1 MNRHFTCTGFLV
13 QGDRTL
19 LLWHP
24 RLRMWVPPGGHLEP
38 DEDPATAVLR
48 EIDEETGLAA
58 EVLPLAQTFAFAY
71 PSQVAPPFTI
81 LLEDSA
87 ESGQRHQHIDL
98 IYFCR
103 PQPEADPPPA
113 EADGPPKADPPPDT
127 IVAWVDEE
135 TLRANRPVELVGCGV
150 SAPVSEDVRLLALT
164 AMEST
169 RSLGS

>member
-1 MNRHFTCTGFLV
+1 VNRHFTCTGFLV
-13 QGDRTL
+13 RGDKTL

-38 DEDPATAVLR
+38 NEDPVTAVLR
-48 EIDEETGLAA
+48 EIREETGLTA

-71 PSQVAPPFTI
+71 PGQVAPPFTI
-81 LLEDSA
+81 LVEDSA
-87 ESGQRHQHIDL
+87 EPGQRHQHIDL

-103 PQPEADPPPA
+103 PV
-113 EADGPPKADPPPDT
+113 DGPPKADPPPDT

-135 TLRANRPVELVGCGV
+135 TLRADRPVELAGCGV

-164 AMEST
+164 AIQSA
-169 RSLGS
+169 RSLGA

>member
-1 MNRHFTCTGFLV
+1 VNRHFTCTGFLV
-13 QGDRTL
+13 QGDKTL

-38 DEDPATAVLR
+38 NEDPVTAVLR
-48 EIDEETGLAA
+48 EIREETGLTA

-71 PSQVAPPFTI
+71 PGQVAPPFTI
-81 LLEDSA
+81 LVEDSA
-87 ESGQRHQHIDL
+87 EPGQRHQHIDL

-103 PQPEADPPPA
+103 PV
-113 EADGPPKADPPPDT
+113 DGPPKADPPPDT

-135 TLRANRPVELVGCGV
+135 TLRADRPVELAGCGV

-164 AMEST
+164 AIQSA
-169 RSLGS
+169 RSLGA

>member
-13 QGDRTL
+13 QGDKTL

-38 DEDPATAVLR
+38 NEDPVTAVLR
-48 EIDEETGLAA
+48 EIREETGLTA

-71 PSQVAPPFTI
+71 PGQVAPPFTI
-81 LLEDSA
+81 LVEDSA
-87 ESGQRHQHIDL
+87 EPGQRHQHIDL

-103 PQPEADPPPA
+103 PV
-113 EADGPPKADPPPDT
+113 DGPPKAHPPADT

-135 TLRANRPVELVGCGV
+135 TLRANRPVELVGRGV

-164 AMEST
+164 AIESA
-169 RSLGS
+169 RSLGA

>member
-1 MNRHFTCTGFLV
+1 MNRHFTCTGFLT
-13 QGDRTL
+13 QGDKTL

-24 RLRMWVPPGGHLEP
+24 RMSAFGGWVPPGGHLEP
-38 DEDPATAVLR
+38 DEDPVTAVLR
-48 EIDEETGLAA
+48 EIREETGLAA

-71 PSQVAPPFTI
+71 PGQVAPPFTI

-87 ESGQRHQHIDL
+87 EPGQRHQHVDF

-103 PQPEADPPPA
+103 PV
-113 EADGPPKADPPPDT
+113 DGPPKADPAPDT

-164 AMEST
+164 AIESA

>member
-13 QGDRTL
+13 QSDRTL

-24 RLRMWVPPGGHLEP
+24 HLRMWVPPGGHLEP
-38 DEDPATAVLR
+38 DEDPVTAVLR
-48 EIDEETGLAA
+48 EIAEETGLAA

-71 PSQVAPPFTI
+71 PGQVAPPFTI
-81 LLEDSA
+81 LLENSA

-103 PQPEADPPPA
+103 PADSAALSPPA
-113 EADGPPKADPPPDT
+113 DA
-127 IVAWVDEE
+127 IVSWVDEE
-135 TLRANRPVELVGCGV
+135 TLRANHPVELVGCGV

-164 AMEST
+164 AIQSA

>member
-13 QGDRTL
+13 RGDKTL

-38 DEDPATAVLR
+38 DEDPVTAVLR
-48 EIDEETGLAA
+48 EIREETGLAA
-58 EVLPLAQTFAFAY
+58 EVLPLNQIFPFAY
-71 PSQVAPPFTI
+71 PGQVAPPFTI

-87 ESGQRHQHIDL
+87 EPGQRHQHIDL

-113 EADGPPKADPPPDT
+113 EADSASPGPPPDT

-135 TLRANRPVELVGCGV
+135 TLRADRPIDLVGCGV

-164 AMEST
+164 AIESA
-169 RSLGS
+169 RSLGF

>member
-13 QGDRTL
+13 EGDKTL

-38 DEDPATAVLR
+38 DEDPVTAVLR
-48 EIDEETGLAA
+48 EIREETGLAA
-58 EVLPLAQTFAFAY
+58 EVLPLSQTFPFTY
-71 PSQVAPPFTI
+71 PGQVTPPFTI

-87 ESGQRHQHIDL
+87 EPDPPHQHIDL

-103 PQPEADPPPA
+103 AADSVSPRPPEGA
-113 EADGPPKADPPPDT
+113 

-135 TLRANRPVELVGCGV
+135 TLRANRPVDLIGCGLA
-150 SAPVSEDVRLLALT
+150 APVSDDVRLLAL
-164 AMEST
+164 AAIELA
-169 RSLGS
+169 RQALGSRL

>member
-1 MNRHFTCTGFLV
+1 MLSIAFIREN
-13 QGDRTL
+13 
-19 LLWHP
+19 
-24 RLRMWVPPGGHLEP
+24 P
-38 DEDPATAVLR
+38 DVLR
-48 EIDEETGLAA
+48 QALAA
-58 EVLPLAQTFAFAY
+58 RQTEAPLDDLLALDGQRRGLLQQVEALRAERNAAGKEIGRLSQTFPFAY
-71 PSQVAPPFTI
+71 PGQVAPPFTI

-87 ESGQRHQHIDL
+87 EPGQRHQHVDF

-103 PQPEADPPPA
+103 PV
-113 EADGPPKADPPPDT
+113 DGPPKADPPPDT

-164 AMEST
+164 AIASA

>member
-1 MNRHFTCTGFLV
+1 VNRHFTCTGFLV
-13 QGDRTL
+13 RGDKTL

-38 DEDPATAVLR
+38 NEDPVTAVLR
-48 EIDEETGLAA
+48 EIREETGLTA

-71 PSQVAPPFTI
+71 PGQVAPPFTI
-81 LLEDSA
+81 LVEDSA
-87 ESGQRHQHIDL
+87 EPGQRHQHIDL

-103 PQPEADPPPA
+103 PV
-113 EADGPPKADPPPDT
+113 DGPPKADPPPDT

-135 TLRANRPVELVGCGV
+135 TLRADRPVELAGCGV

-164 AMEST
+164 TIESA

>member
-13 QGDRTL
+13 QGNKTL

-38 DEDPATAVLR
+38 DEDPVTAVLR
-48 EIDEETGLAA
+48 EIGEETGLTA

-71 PSQVAPPFTI
+71 PGQVAPPFTI

-103 PQPEADPPPA
+103 PS
-113 EADGPPKADPPPDT
+113 DGPPKADPPADT
-127 IVAWVDEE
+127 IVAWVAEE
-135 TLRANRPVELVGCGV
+135 TLRADRPVELAGCGV

-164 AMEST
+164 AIESA
-169 RSLGS
+169 RSLGSQVLGS

>member
-1 MNRHFTCTGFLV
+1 MNRHFTCTGFIV

-38 DEDPATAVLR
+38 DEDPVTAVLR
-48 EIDEETGLAA
+48 EIAEETGLGA

-71 PSQVAPPFTI
+71 PGQVPPPFTI
-81 LLEDSA
+81 LLENSA
-87 ESGQRHQHIDL
+87 EPGQRHQHIDL

-103 PQPEADPPPA
+103 PADSA
-113 EADGPPKADPPPDT
+113 ILSPPPDT
-127 IVAWVDEE
+127 VVAWVDEE
-135 TLRANRPVELVGCGV
+135 TLRANRPVELAGCGV

-164 AMEST
+164 AIQST

>member
-1 MNRHFTCTGFLV
+1 VNRHFTCTGFLV
-13 QGDRTL
+13 QGDKTL

-38 DEDPATAVLR
+38 NEDPVTAVLR
-48 EIDEETGLAA
+48 EIREETGLTA

-71 PSQVAPPFTI
+71 PGQVAPPFTI
-81 LLEDSA
+81 LVEDSA
-87 ESGQRHQHIDL
+87 EPGQRHQHIDL

-103 PQPEADPPPA
+103 PV
-113 EADGPPKADPPPDT
+113 DGPPKADPPPDT

-135 TLRANRPVELVGCGV
+135 TLRANRPVELAGCGV

-164 AMEST
+164 AIESAQ
-169 RSLGS
+169 SLGS

>member
-13 QGDRTL
+13 RGDKTL

-38 DEDPATAVLR
+38 NEDPVTAVLR
-48 EIDEETGLAA
+48 EIREETGLTA

-71 PSQVAPPFTI
+71 PGQVAPPFTI
-81 LLEDSA
+81 LVEDSA
-87 ESGQRHQHIDL
+87 EPGQRHQHIDL

-103 PQPEADPPPA
+103 PV
-113 EADGPPKADPPPDT
+113 DGPPKADPPPDT

-135 TLRANRPVELVGCGV
+135 TLRANRPVELAGCGV

-164 AMEST
+164 TIESA

>member
-13 QGDRTL
+13 RGDKTL

-38 DEDPATAVLR
+38 NEDPVTAVLR
-48 EIDEETGLAA
+48 EIREETGLTA

-71 PSQVAPPFTI
+71 PGQVAPPFTI
-81 LLEDSA
+81 LVEDSA
-87 ESGQRHQHIDL
+87 EPGQRHQHIDL

-103 PQPEADPPPA
+103 PV
-113 EADGPPKADPPPDT
+113 DGPPKADPPPDT

-135 TLRANRPVELVGCGV
+135 TLRADRPVELAGCGV

-164 AMEST
+164 AIQSA
-169 RSLGS
+169 RSLGA